1 MPPTGLSSSGILLP
15 KFSVAPSLTWILLC
29 CPRCSCSPGQLP
41 SPFKVL
47 HLPPPAPAPLC
58 CPHGNHIRPGTL
70 YGALEDAGLRSL
82 SSVSSWATKAHIRGG
97 LTRHCPWSQES
108 GGPCSWVALT
118 PPSPADLWAGPA
130 RDAGRMWSGESGAEA
145 GLRGCIGPPA
155 PGRRKR
161 HRVSVAGPG
170 IPHSGTSSSSQG
182 RCSCRSGTNTL
193 TPSWMGAR
201 GPGSETS

>member
-1 MPPTGLSSSGILLP
+1 MGSEERYSLLVGIQRRLDVGGSPSQESQVGRVVWVSLRKESQASWKMHCGCLESPYKAWNPFWGPGRCRAEVTLL
-15 KFSVAPSLTWILLC
+15 
-29 CPRCSCSPGQLP
+29 
-41 SPFKVL
+41 
-47 HLPPPAPAPLC
+47 
-58 CPHGNHIRPGTL
+58 
-70 YGALEDAGLRSL
+70 
-82 SSVSSWATKAHIRGG
+82 VSSWATKAHIRGG

-118 PPSPADLWAGPA
+118 PPSPADLWGGPA
-130 RDAGRMWSGESGAEA
+130 RDAGRMWSGERGAEA
-145 GLRGCIGPPA
+145 GLWGCIGPPA